1 VAGVL
6 DGTDL
11 FASLPPD
18 VRARL
23 GERART
29 VLLGRGDLLFR
40 KGDDA
45 RHLYLVTE
53 GRVAVAAHAS
63 DGRESVVAVLGPGSL
78 LGEMPLFDDGPR
90 SADARAL
97 TRAEVVALDF
107 DDLRD
112 ALAHHPEALWEVVRL
127 FARRLRAT
135 DEALTDAMFLDVP
148 GRTAKRLL
156 ELAGDE
162 DEFEMPLTQEEL
174 AGVVGAS
181 RERVNRALATFVKLR
196 WLEISGRTRYRVL
209 ERDQLAARGTA

>member
-1 VAGVL
+1 VL

-23 GERART
+23 GERARS

-40 KGDDA
+40 KGDEA

-107 DDLRD
+107 DDLRG

-196 WLEISGRTRYRVL
+196 WLEISGRTRYRVI
-209 ERDQLAARGTA
+209 EREQLAARGTA

>member
-1 VAGVL
+1 VL
-6 DGTDL
+6 EGTEL
-11 FASLPPD
+11 FASLPPV

-23 GERART
+23 ADRSRA
-29 VLLGRGDLLFR
+29 VHLGRGDLLFR
-40 KGDDA
+40 KGDAA
-45 RHLYLVTE
+45 RHLYLVAD

-97 TRAEVVALDF
+97 TSASVVAIEF
-107 DDLRD
+107 DDLRE
-112 ALAHHPEALWEVVRL
+112 ALADHPEALWEVVRV

-148 GRTAKRLL
+148 GRTAKRLI
-156 ELAGDE
+156 ELAGE
-162 DEFEMPLTQEEL
+162 DDTFDMPLTQEEL

-196 WLEISGRTRYRVL
+196 WLEISGRTRYRIL
-209 ERDQLAARGTA
+209 EREQLAARGTA